1 MSDASAFDDIG
12 HIIQLSV
19 APVFLLVAI
28 GSMLNVMTARLGR
41 IIDRARRLEED
52 LAGDL
57 DEPARARSIGELK
70 ALDRR
75 MLYANAAINL
85 SAAAA
90 LLIAFVV
97 ALMFVGGLAGAD
109 TLIPIAVLFVLA
121 MIGVIAALCAFL
133 AEISIATRTVRVR
146 AELMRK

>member
-52 LAGDL
+52 LSGDL
-57 DEPARARSIGELK
+57 DESARARSVGELK